1 MDKSEFEFDLFD
13 PQQTQNMW
21 DKMQRMRQECPVA
34 QPADGFFYTSRY
46 QDTQRVFRDSRTF
59 SCEGGFRAAGVVI
72 PEDELFLAEMD
83 APLHPRLRKLLLKS
97 FNPGMARGAETFT
110 QSYIEQLLDALKSKE
125 GGDIV
130 GEVSA
135 RVPLAVTGHVLGIP
149 LTDIAE
155 LSAQFFTLLHTDWP
169 AYGVKDKEHPDVGR
183 DIAGSAP
190 ELAEYFDRMIDVR
203 RRGEVKTDDLVSQM
217 VQADIEGEKLSTERI
232 RSLAINFLSAGLSTT
247 NLISN
252 LYYRLIVSEDFA
264 RTLRDDPN
272 LIPVAVDESLR
283 FEPPVLFLFRTA
295 TQVAEIA
302 GTAIEPGDRLV
313 TGIASANRDESMFER
328 ANEFRL
334 NAADPE
340 HLAFGAG
347 PHLCLGNHMA
357 RMEGRVAVEE
367 FFRHFAPGQV
377 QLEPSYKYH
386 LMPHF
391 LEYGPE
397 RLDVVVRADADKR

>member
-21 DKMQRMRQECPVA
+21 DKMRRMRSECPVA
-34 QPADGFFYTSRY
+34 QPSAGFYYTSRY
-46 QDTQRVFRDSRTF
+46 ADTQRVFRDARTF

-97 FNPGMARGAETFT
+97 FNPGMAKGAEDFT
-110 QSYIEQLLDALKSKE
+110 QSYVEQLLGDVKSKG

-135 RVPLAVTGHVLGIP
+135 RIPLAVTGHVLGVP
-149 LTDIAE
+149 LSDIAE
-155 LSAQFFTLLHTDWP
+155 LSAQFFALLHTDWP
-169 AYGVKDKEHPDVGR
+169 AYGVKDKEHPEAGR

-190 ELAEYFDRMIDVR
+190 ELAAYFDDMIETR
-203 RRGEVKTDDLVSQM
+203 RQGKVDTGDLISQM
-217 VQADIEGEKLSTERI
+217 VDADIEGERLSTERI

-252 LYYRLIVSEDFA
+252 LYHRLITSDDFD
-264 RTLRDDPN
+264 RMLRNDPA

-295 TQVAEIA
+295 TQPAKIGDTSVNA
-302 GTAIEPGDRLV
+302 GDRLV
-313 TGIASANRDESMFER
+313 TGIASANRDESVFER

-334 NAADPE
+334 NADDPE

-367 FFRHFAPGQV
+367 FFRQFAPGQV
-377 QLEPSYKYH
+377 QLAPEYHYH

-397 RLDVVVRADADKR
+397 RLDVVVQADPTTR

>member
-1 MDKSEFEFDLFD
+1 MDKNEFAFDLFD

-21 DKMQRMRQECPVA
+21 DKMQRMRAECPVA
-34 QPADGFFYTSRY
+34 QPSEGFYYTARY
-46 QDTQRVFRDSRTF
+46 ADTQRVFRDSRTF

-97 FNPGMARGAETFT
+97 FNPGMAKGAEDFT
-110 QSYIEQLLDALKSKE
+110 QSYISQLLSEIKGNG

-130 GEVSA
+130 AGLSA

-149 LTDIAE
+149 LSDIAE
-155 LSAQFFTLLHTDWP
+155 LSAQFFALLHTDWP
-169 AYGVKDKEHPDVGR
+169 AYGVKDKEHPDVGK

-190 ELAEYFDRMIDVR
+190 ELAAYFDKMIDER
-203 RRGEVKTDDLVSQM
+203 RSGKVKTDDLVSQM
-217 VQADIEGEKLSTERI
+217 VDADIEGAKLSTERI

-252 LYYRLIVSEDFA
+252 LYYRLITDADFDA
-264 RTLRDDPN
+264 TLRRDPD

-283 FEPPVLFLFRTA
+283 FEPPVLFLFRSA
-295 TQVAEIA
+295 TQEAQIA
-302 GTAIEPGDRLV
+302 DTTVKPGDRLV
-313 TGIASANRDESMFER
+313 TGIASANRDETVFER

-334 NAADPE
+334 NPDDPE

-367 FFRHFAPGQV
+367 FFRQFGPGQV
-377 QLEPSYKYH
+377 QLAPDYHYH

-397 RLDVVVRADADKR
+397 RLDVVVGADSGTR

>member
-1 MDKSEFEFDLFD
+1 MADSEFAFDLFD
-13 PQQTQNMW
+13 PEQTQNMW
-21 DKMQRMRQECPVA
+21 DKMQRMRRECPVA
-34 QPADGFFYTSRY
+34 QPADGFFYTARY

-97 FNPGMARGAETFT
+97 FNPGMAKGAESFT
-110 QSYIEQLLDALKSKE
+110 QSYIKQLLDDLAAKG

-155 LSAQFFTLLHTDWP
+155 LSAQFFALLHTDWP
-169 AYGVKDKEHPDVGR
+169 AYGVKDREHPDVGK

-190 ELAEYFDRMIDVR
+190 ELAAYFDKMIDAR
-203 RRGEVKTDDLVSQM
+203 RSGAVKTGDLVSQM
-217 VQADIEGEKLSTERI
+217 VDADIDGDKLSTERI

-252 LYYRLIVSEDFA
+252 LYYRLITSDDFA
-264 RTLRDDPN
+264 QKLRDDAT
-272 LIPVAVDESLR
+272 LIPVAVEESLR

-295 TQVAEIA
+295 TQDTEIA
-302 GTAIEPGDRLV
+302 DTPIKPGDRLV
-313 TGIASANRDESMFER
+313 TGIASANRDETVFTD

-334 NAADPE
+334 NASDPE
-340 HLAFGAG
+340 NLAFGAG

-367 FFRHFAPGQV
+367 FFRHFGPGRV
-377 QLEPSYKYH
+377 QLAPDYKYH

-397 RLDVVVRADADKR
+397 RLDVVVRADADGR

>member
-21 DKMQRMRQECPVA
+21 DKMQRMRSECPVA
-34 QPADGFFYTSRY
+34 QPAPGFYYTSRY
-46 QDTQRVFRDSRTF
+46 SDTQRVFRDSRTF

-97 FNPGMARGAETFT
+97 FNPGMAKGAEDFT
-110 QSYIEQLLDALKSKE
+110 QSYVQQLLRDVKIKG

-130 GEVSA
+130 AELSA
-135 RVPLAVTGHVLGIP
+135 RVPLAVTGHVLGVP
-149 LTDIAE
+149 LSDIAE
-155 LSAQFFTLLHTDWP
+155 LSAQFFALLHTDWP
-169 AYGVKDKEHPDVGR
+169 AYGVKDKEHPDHGR

-190 ELAEYFDRMIDVR
+190 ELAAYFDRMIDER
-203 RRGEVKTDDLVSQM
+203 RQGKVETDDLISQM
-217 VQADIEGEKLSTERI
+217 VEADIEGERLSTERI

-252 LYYRLIVSEDFA
+252 LYYRLLTSADFD
-264 RTLRDDPN
+264 RMLRADPS

-295 TQVAEIA
+295 TQPAEISNVTVSA
-302 GTAIEPGDRLV
+302 GDRLV
-313 TGIASANRDESMFER
+313 TGIASANRDETVFER

-334 NAADPE
+334 NASDPE

-367 FFRHFAPGQV
+367 FFRQFAPGQV
-377 QLEPSYKYH
+377 SVAPDYHYH

-397 RLDVVVRADADKR
+397 RLDVVVRPDAG